1 MLCAG
6 FSLQWLLLLQSSGSK
21 VCGLQY
27 LQHVG
32 VGLVFHYRDMPHLG
46 GLVKAWP
53 VTSKCEE
60 TWQTVRNNKP
70 GIATVVFLKGSASSD
85 CARTGKEAGIL
96 QARVHVRAQS
106 CPTL

>member
-53 VTSKCEE
+53 GQEEVGVISKNRRQKRLGRWGDE
-60 TWQTVRNNKP
+60 R
-70 GIATVVFLKGSASSD
+70 G
-85 CARTGKEAGIL
+85 R
-96 QARVHVRAQS
+96 
-106 CPTL
+106 